1 MLAGVVFVY
10 MHHATS
16 ANKCQQLPTLLRPTM
31 LWLVASV
38 CMGLKGGK
46 GLQGSLFW
54 SKSAISFMFCVV
66 NKHLKRN
73 LLAHLLTW
81 SVAIVTTSHFEPEN
95 VFLQETYFLTIYSI
109 DLNHT
114 NSSYYKEIEAYSELG
129 LLWSFKYLKSYSYFT
144 SFSSQNIG

>member
-1 MLAGVVFVY
+1 MLAGVVFVC
-10 MHHATS
+10 MHHAQVPIS
-16 ANKCQQLPTLLRPTM
+16 ANSSQHCWAQQCCDLLRPFTWA
-31 LWLVASV
+31 LKVARDS
-38 CMGLKGGK
+38 KGHFFEARVPYH
-46 GLQGSLFW
+46 SCFVW
-54 SKSAISFMFCVV
+54 V